1 MVAKSEQASLW
12 TLYLTAYRLYQR
24 EVIEQ
29 KKLYKRFKDDFING
43 NTYPKRCDVDGLNEH
58 NKNLGILRELL
69 ENRLDLIE
77 KYFVRPSFEHKDYLA
92 MQHELDTTEVGS
104 TTISEAPHIKPLTL
118 DSNVSSE
125 MFEGLA
131 KVLNDTHVFTTSVTV
146 EQVEAMLALK
156 LSSPLKADV
165 NRKVVTFFDALRSH
179 NLIAN
184 NWQKIIADSGFFIS
198 SATNSPI
205 TYTSVADASGEYVG
219 KKWLVLCIN
228 LLDYIL
234 EYKEIIKAQIKR
246 MNLRNLHGLVDAYTI
261 QQFKKEKYAKKDRQC
276 MKTFHGKD
284 IYVRKMERL
293 YHLIRLYKTRF
304 WWE

>member
-156 LSSPLKADV
+156 LSSPL
-165 NRKVVTFFDALRSH
+165 
-179 NLIAN
+179 
-184 NWQKIIADSGFFIS
+184 
-198 SATNSPI
+198 
-205 TYTSVADASGEYVG
+205 
-219 KKWLVLCIN
+219 
-228 LLDYIL
+228 
-234 EYKEIIKAQIKR
+234 
-246 MNLRNLHGLVDAYTI
+246 
-261 QQFKKEKYAKKDRQC
+261 
-276 MKTFHGKD
+276 
-284 IYVRKMERL
+284 
-293 YHLIRLYKTRF
+293 
-304 WWE
+304 

>member
-43 NTYPKRCDVDGLNEH
+43 NTYPKRCDVDELNEH

-205 TYTSVADASGEYVG
+205 TYTSISTLLGAT
-219 KKWLVLCIN
+219 KKNEDRKKKGAEEVPSV
-228 LLDYIL
+228 
-234 EYKEIIKAQIKR
+234 YK
-246 MNLRNLHGLVDAYTI
+246 
-261 QQFKKEKYAKKDRQC
+261 
-276 MKTFHGKD
+276 
-284 IYVRKMERL
+284 
-293 YHLIRLYKTRF
+293 LIRARVAQVVEKSSTNSTNDSI
-304 WWE
+304 

>member
-198 SATNSPI
+198 SAP
-205 TYTSVADASGEYVG
+205 
-219 KKWLVLCIN
+219 
-228 LLDYIL
+228 LLI
-234 EYKEIIKAQIKR
+234 R
-246 MNLRNLHGLVDAYTI
+246 VFLRSWEL
-261 QQFKKEKYAKKDRQC
+261 RRR
-276 MKTFHGKD
+276 MKT
-284 IYVRKMERL
+284 VRKRAL
-293 YHLIRLYKTRF
+293 KRCPVCTN
-304 WWE
+304 